1 MRESG
6 AIEQDADLVAFIHR
20 PEYYKIYKDQ
30 YGNDLKGIA
39 EFIIAKHRNGSVED
53 VKMRFV
59 GQYARFLDLH
69 STNEGID
76 EGLISSSRISSE
88 AAESTQPPA
97 DDGGFDSL
105 TAADLT
111 PQNDVPF

>member
-1 MRESG
+1 MIVQG
-6 AIEQDADLVAFIHR
+6 
-20 PEYYKIYKDQ
+20 KDGRIRSKDS

-53 VKMRFV
+53 VRMRFV

-69 STNEGID
+69 SNDLNGNFD
-76 EGLISSSRISSE
+76 DGLISSSKINSASDP
-88 AAESTQPPA
+88 QPA
-97 DDGGFDSL
+97 SDNGAFESL

-111 PQNDVPF
+111 PQSDVPF